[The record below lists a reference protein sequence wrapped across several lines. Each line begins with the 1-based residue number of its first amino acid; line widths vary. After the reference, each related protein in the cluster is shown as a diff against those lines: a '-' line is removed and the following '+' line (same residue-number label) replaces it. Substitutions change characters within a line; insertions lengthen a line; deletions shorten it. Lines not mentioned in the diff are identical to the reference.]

1 MPKTKNMD
9 EKVEYSNVGIDNI
22 PDMVDMELQEVS
34 KPITQATEETKA
46 TKVLVNTDQLVNC
59 LRNERICIKHIPKQS
74 GMITDHRHV
83 LYGGMAETAKRT
95 FTVPLLKSGA
105 FADVLTK
112 KEKDFLEYTLGLEVN
127 AMSVYRTN
135 NNFWS
140 TANTNG
146 ISSVT
151 LFKQDNFFDLSDP
164 TDYIKYKI
172 LLANKDFVAPSLQTL
187 QDQPKAT
194 YEFVVVSDTEKTKVA
209 TSKMSYKKQ
218 CYKELGKVEDNI
230 DIMRLIIETIDGR
243 PTAKSTKLELLQTKA
258 DDLIQANAG
267 LFLKV
272 ITDPLLPT
280 KVLIK
285 KAVEAGVIAN
295 RGNYL
300 YLRDGNIPLCNEG
313 QDPTLNVA
321 AMFLN
326 EPKHQ
331 DLKFTIEAK
340 LK

>member
-112 KEKDFLEYTLGLEVN
+112 KEKEFLEYILGLEVN
-127 AMSVYRTN
+127 AMSVYKTN

>member
-83 LYGGMAETAKRT
+83 LFGGMAETAKRT

-194 YEFVVVSDTEKTKVA
+194 YEFVVVSDIEKTKVA

>member
-59 LRNERICIKHIPKQS
+59 LSNERICIKHIPKQS

-112 KEKDFLEYTLGLEVN
+112 KEKEFLEYTLGLEVN
-127 AMSVYRTN
+127 AMSVYKTN

-172 LLANKDFVAPSLQTL
+172 LLANKDFVAPSLQAL

>member
-1 MPKTKNMD
+1 MPRIKNMD
-9 EKVEYSNVGIDNI
+9 EKVSYNNTNIDNI
-22 PDMVDMELQEVS
+22 SDTAELDLQE
-34 KPITQATEETKA
+34 ATKLIPNINEETKA
-46 TKVLVNTDQLVNC
+46 TKVIVDTAQLVNC
-59 LRNERICIKHIPKQS
+59 LRNERICVKHIPKQS
-74 GMITDHRHV
+74 GMITNHKHV

-112 KEKDFLEYTLGLEVN
+112 KEKDFLEHILGLEAN
-127 AMSVYRTN
+127 AMSVYKTN

-146 ISSVT
+146 ISDVT

-172 LLANKDFVAPSLQTL
+172 LLANKDFIAPSLQAL

-194 YEFVVVSDTEKTKVA
+194 YEFVIISDIEKTKIA

-243 PTAKSTKLELLQTKA
+243 PTAKSTKLDILQTKA

-272 ITDPLLPT
+272 ITDPLLST

-285 KAVEAGVIAN
+285 KAVEAGIIAN

-300 YLRDGNIPLCNEG
+300 YLRDGNLPLCNDG
-313 QDPTLNVA
+313 QDPTLNIA
-321 AMFLN
+321 AAFLN

>member
-1 MPKTKNMD
+1 MPRIKNMD
-9 EKVEYSNVGIDNI
+9 EKVSYNNINIDNI
-22 PDMVDMELQEVS
+22 SDTAELDLQEAT
-34 KPITQATEETKA
+34 KPISNISEETKA
-46 TKVLVNTDQLVNC
+46 TKVIVDTTQLVNC
-59 LRNERICIKHIPKQS
+59 LRNERICVKHIPKQS
-74 GMITDHRHV
+74 GMITNHKHV

-112 KEKDFLEYTLGLEVN
+112 KEKDFLEHILGLEAN
-127 AMSVYRTN
+127 AMSVYKTN

-146 ISSVT
+146 ISDVT

-172 LLANKDFVAPSLQTL
+172 LLANKDFIAPSLQAL

-194 YEFVVVSDTEKTKVA
+194 YEFVIISDTEKTKIA

-243 PTAKSTKLELLQTKA
+243 PTAKSTKLDILQTKA

-272 ITDPLLPT
+272 ITDPLLSA

-285 KAVEAGVIAN
+285 KAVEAGIIAN

-300 YLRDGNIPLCNEG
+300 YLRDGNLPLCNDG
-313 QDPTLNVA
+313 QDPTLNIA
-321 AMFLN
+321 AAFLN

>member
-127 AMSVYRTN
+127 AMSVYKTN

-172 LLANKDFVAPSLQTL
+172 LLANKDFVAPSLQAL

-218 CYKELGKVEDNI
+218 CYKELGKVEDDI

>member
-1 MPKTKNMD
+1 MPRIKNMD
-9 EKVEYSNVGIDNI
+9 EKVEYSNPEIDNI
-22 PDMVDMELQEVS
+22 PDTTDMDLQEVA
-34 KPITQATEETKA
+34 KPVAKVTEEPKA
-46 TKVLVNTDQLVNC
+46 TKVIVDRAQLINC
-59 LRNERICIKHIPKQS
+59 LRNERVCVKHIPKQS

-112 KEKDFLEYTLGLEVN
+112 KEKDFLEYTLGLEAN

-151 LFKQDNFFDLSDP
+151 LLKQDNFFDLSDP

-172 LLANKDFVAPSLQTL
+172 LLANKDYIAPSLQAL

-194 YEFVVVSDTEKTKVA
+194 YEFVIVSDTEKTKVA
-209 TSKMSYKKQ
+209 TNRMSYKKQ

-243 PTAKSTKLELLQTKA
+243 PTAKSTQLDVLQTKA

-272 ITDPLLPT
+272 ITDPLLST

-300 YLRDGNIPLCNEG
+300 YLRDGNLPLCNDG
-313 QDPTLNVA
+313 QDPTLNIA

>member
-1 MPKTKNMD
+1 MPKMKNMD
-9 EKVEYSNVGIDNI
+9 EKVEYSNTEIDNI
-22 PDMVDMELQEVS
+22 PDVAEMDLQEVVRPVS
-34 KPITQATEETKA
+34 QVTEEPKA
-46 TKVLVNTDQLVNC
+46 TQVLVDTTQLINC
-59 LRNERICIKHIPKQS
+59 LRNERVCVKHIPKQS

-112 KEKDFLEYTLGLEVN
+112 KEKEFLEYTLGLEAN

-151 LFKQDNFFDLSDP
+151 LLKQDNFLDLSDP

-172 LLANKDFVAPSLQTL
+172 LIANKDFVASSLQAL

-194 YEFVVVSDTEKTKVA
+194 YEFVIVSDIEKTKVA
-209 TSKMSYKKQ
+209 TNRMSYKKQ

-230 DIMRLIIETIDGR
+230 DIMRLIVETIDGR
-243 PTAKSTKLELLQTKA
+243 PTAKSTQLEVLQTKA
-258 DDLIQANAG
+258 DDLIQANAS

-272 ITDPLLPT
+272 ITDPLLST

-285 KAVEAGVIAN
+285 KAVEAGIIAN
-295 RGNYL
+295 RGSFL
-300 YLRDGNIPLCNEG
+300 YLRDGNLPLCNNG

-321 AMFLN
+321 AKFLN

-331 DLKFTIEAK
+331 DIKFTIEAK

>member
-1 MPKTKNMD
+1 MPRIKNMD
-9 EKVEYSNVGIDNI
+9 EKVSYNNTNIDNI
-22 PDMVDMELQEVS
+22 SDTAELDLQEAT
-34 KPITQATEETKA
+34 KPISNISEETKA
-46 TKVLVNTDQLVNC
+46 TKVIVDTTQLVNC
-59 LRNERICIKHIPKQS
+59 LRNERICVKHIPKQS
-74 GMITDHRHV
+74 GMITNHKHV

-112 KEKDFLEYTLGLEVN
+112 KEKDFLEHILGLEAN
-127 AMSVYRTN
+127 AMSVYKTN

-146 ISSVT
+146 ISNVT
-151 LFKQDNFFDLSDP
+151 LFKQDNFLDLSDP

-172 LLANKDFVAPSLQTL
+172 LLANKDFIAPSLQAL

-194 YEFVVVSDTEKTKVA
+194 YEFVIISDTEKTKIA

-243 PTAKSTKLELLQTKA
+243 PIAKSTKLDVLQTKA

-272 ITDPLLPT
+272 ITDPLLST

-285 KAVEAGVIAN
+285 KAVEAGIIAN

-300 YLRDGNIPLCNEG
+300 YLRDGNLPLCNDG
-313 QDPTLNVA
+313 QDPTLNIA
-321 AMFLN
+321 AAFLN

>member
-112 KEKDFLEYTLGLEVN
+112 KEKEFLEYTLGLEVN
-127 AMSVYRTN
+127 AMSVYKTN

-321 AMFLN
+321 SMFLN

>member
-1 MPKTKNMD
+1 MPRIKNMD
-9 EKVEYSNVGIDNI
+9 EKVSYNNTNIDNI
-22 PDMVDMELQEVS
+22 SDTAELDLQEAT
-34 KPITQATEETKA
+34 KPISNISEETKA
-46 TKVLVNTDQLVNC
+46 TKVIVDTTQLVNC
-59 LRNERICIKHIPKQS
+59 LRNERICVKHIPKQS
-74 GMITDHRHV
+74 GMITNHKHV

-112 KEKDFLEYTLGLEVN
+112 KEKDFLEHILGLEAN
-127 AMSVYRTN
+127 AMSVYKTN

-146 ISSVT
+146 ISNVT
-151 LFKQDNFFDLSDP
+151 LFKQDNFLDLSDP

-172 LLANKDFVAPSLQTL
+172 LLANKDFVAPSLQAL

-194 YEFVVVSDTEKTKVA
+194 YEFVIISDTEKTKIA

-243 PTAKSTKLELLQTKA
+243 PTAKSTKLDVLQTKA

-272 ITDPLLPT
+272 ITDPLLST

-285 KAVEAGVIAN
+285 KAVEAGIIAN

-300 YLRDGNIPLCNEG
+300 YLRDGNLPLCNDG
-313 QDPTLNVA
+313 QDPTLNIA
-321 AMFLN
+321 ARFLN

>member
-1 MPKTKNMD
+1 MPRIKNMD
-9 EKVEYSNVGIDNI
+9 EKVSYNNTNIDNI
-22 PDMVDMELQEVS
+22 SDTAELDLQEAT
-34 KPITQATEETKA
+34 KPISNISEETKA
-46 TKVLVNTDQLVNC
+46 TKVIVDTTQLVNC
-59 LRNERICIKHIPKQS
+59 LRNERICVKHIPKQS
-74 GMITDHRHV
+74 GMITNHKHV

-112 KEKDFLEYTLGLEVN
+112 KEKDFLEHILGLEAN
-127 AMSVYRTN
+127 AMSVYKTN

-146 ISSVT
+146 ISDVT

-172 LLANKDFVAPSLQTL
+172 LLANKDFIAPSLQAL

-194 YEFVVVSDTEKTKVA
+194 YEFVIISDTEKTKIA

-243 PTAKSTKLELLQTKA
+243 PTAKSTKLDVLQTKA

-272 ITDPLLPT
+272 ITDPLLST

-285 KAVEAGVIAN
+285 KAVEAGIIAN

-300 YLRDGNIPLCNEG
+300 YLRDGNLPLCNDG
-313 QDPTLNVA
+313 QDPTLNIA
-321 AMFLN
+321 AAFLN

>member
-194 YEFVVVSDTEKTKVA
+194 YEFVVVSDIEKTKVA

>member
-112 KEKDFLEYTLGLEVN
+112 KEKEFLEYTLGLEVN
-127 AMSVYRTN
+127 AMSVYKTN

>member
-46 TKVLVNTDQLVNC
+46 TKVMVNTDQLVNC

-194 YEFVVVSDTEKTKVA
+194 YEFVVVSDIEKTKVA

>member
-112 KEKDFLEYTLGLEVN
+112 KEKEFLEYTLGLEVN
-127 AMSVYRTN
+127 AMSVYKTN

-164 TDYIKYKI
+164 TDYIK
-172 LLANKDFVAPSLQTL
+172 
-187 QDQPKAT
+187 
-194 YEFVVVSDTEKTKVA
+194 
-209 TSKMSYKKQ
+209 SK
-218 CYKELGKVEDNI
+218 
-230 DIMRLIIETIDGR
+230 
-243 PTAKSTKLELLQTKA
+243 
-258 DDLIQANAG
+258 
-267 LFLKV
+267 
-272 ITDPLLPT
+272 
-280 KVLIK
+280 
-285 KAVEAGVIAN
+285 
-295 RGNYL
+295 
-300 YLRDGNIPLCNEG
+300 
-313 QDPTLNVA
+313 
-321 AMFLN
+321 FLN
-326 EPKHQ
+326 DNKHQ
-331 DLKFTIEAK
+331 DETYSK
-340 LK
+340 

>member
-1 MPKTKNMD
+1 MPRIKNMD
-9 EKVEYSNVGIDNI
+9 EKISYNNTNIDNI
-22 PDMVDMELQEVS
+22 SDTAELDLQEAT
-34 KPITQATEETKA
+34 KPISNISEETKA
-46 TKVLVNTDQLVNC
+46 TKVIVDTTQLVNC
-59 LRNERICIKHIPKQS
+59 LRNERICVKHIPKQS
-74 GMITDHRHV
+74 GMITNHKHV

-112 KEKDFLEYTLGLEVN
+112 KEKDFLEHILGLEAN
-127 AMSVYRTN
+127 AMSVYKTN

-146 ISSVT
+146 ISNVT
-151 LFKQDNFFDLSDP
+151 LFKQDNFLDLSDP

-172 LLANKDFVAPSLQTL
+172 LLANKDFVAPSLQAL

-194 YEFVVVSDTEKTKVA
+194 YEFVIISDTEKTKIA
-209 TSKMSYKKQ
+209 TSKMSCKKQ

-243 PTAKSTKLELLQTKA
+243 PTAKSTKLDVLQTKA

-272 ITDPLLPT
+272 ITDPLLST

-285 KAVEAGVIAN
+285 KAVEAGIIAN

-300 YLRDGNIPLCNEG
+300 YLRDGNLPLCNDG
-313 QDPTLNVA
+313 QDPTLNIA
-321 AMFLN
+321 ARFLN

>member
-34 KPITQATEETKA
+34 KPITQTTEETKA

-112 KEKDFLEYTLGLEVN
+112 KEKEFLEYTLGLEVN
-127 AMSVYRTN
+127 AMSVYKTN

>member
-1 MPKTKNMD
+1 MPRIKNMD
-9 EKVEYSNVGIDNI
+9 EKVSYNNTNIDNI
-22 PDMVDMELQEVS
+22 SDTAELDLQEAT
-34 KPITQATEETKA
+34 KPISNISEETKA
-46 TKVLVNTDQLVNC
+46 TKVIVDTTQLVNC
-59 LRNERICIKHIPKQS
+59 LRNERICVKHIPKQS
-74 GMITDHRHV
+74 GMITNHKHV

-112 KEKDFLEYTLGLEVN
+112 KEKDFLEHILGLEAN
-127 AMSVYRTN
+127 AMSVYKTN

-146 ISSVT
+146 ISDVT

-172 LLANKDFVAPSLQTL
+172 LLANKDFVAPSLQAL

-194 YEFVVVSDTEKTKVA
+194 YEFVIISDTEKTKIA

-243 PTAKSTKLELLQTKA
+243 PTAKSTKLDVLQTKA

-272 ITDPLLPT
+272 ITDPLLST

-285 KAVEAGVIAN
+285 KAVEAGIIAN

-300 YLRDGNIPLCNEG
+300 YLRDGNLPLCNDG
-313 QDPTLNVA
+313 QDPTLNIA
-321 AMFLN
+321 AAFLN

>member
-1 MPKTKNMD
+1 MVKKNLE
-9 EKVEYSNVGIDNI
+9 EKVDYSTANIDNI
-22 PDMVDMELQEVS
+22 EDTMDMELQEMPAP
-34 KPITQATEETKA
+34 KTQSNNEELV
-46 TKVLVNTDQLVNC
+46 TKVSHDNKKLINC
-59 LRNERICIKHIPKQS
+59 LKNDRVIIKHIPRQS

-112 KEKDFLEYTLGLEVN
+112 AEKDFLEYILGLEVN

-140 TANTNG
+140 TANENG
-146 ISSVT
+146 ISQVT
-151 LFKQDNFFDLSDP
+151 LHKQDNFLDLSDP
-164 TDYIKYKI
+164 TDYSKYKI
-172 LLANKDFVAPSLQTL
+172 LLANKNHIAPSLSAL

-194 YEFVVVSDTEKTKVA
+194 YEFVIISETEKSKVA
-209 TSKMSYKKQ
+209 NARMSAKKQ
-218 CYKELGKVEDNI
+218 CYKELGKIED
-230 DIMRLIIETIDGR
+230 DIATLRLVIETIDGR
-243 PTAKSTKLELLQTKA
+243 PTAPNTKLDILQAKA

-272 ITDPLLPT
+272 VTDPLLPT

-285 KAVEAGVIAN
+285 KAIEAGIVAM

-300 YLRDGNIPLCNEG
+300 YLREDNMPLCNDG

-321 AMFLN
+321 AAYLN

-331 DLKFTIEAK
+331 EIKFSIEAK

>member
-1 MPKTKNMD
+1 MPRIKNMD
-9 EKVEYSNVGIDNI
+9 EKVSYNNTNIDNI
-22 PDMVDMELQEVS
+22 SDTAELDLQEAT
-34 KPITQATEETKA
+34 KPISNISEETKA
-46 TKVLVNTDQLVNC
+46 TKVIVDTTQLVNC
-59 LRNERICIKHIPKQS
+59 LRNERICVKHIPKQS
-74 GMITDHRHV
+74 GMITNHKHV

-112 KEKDFLEYTLGLEVN
+112 KEKDFLEHILGLEAN
-127 AMSVYRTN
+127 AMSVYKTN

-146 ISSVT
+146 ISNVT
-151 LFKQDNFFDLSDP
+151 LFKQDNFLDLSDP

-172 LLANKDFVAPSLQTL
+172 LLANKDFVAPSLQAL

-194 YEFVVVSDTEKTKVA
+194 YEFVIISDTEKTKIA

-243 PTAKSTKLELLQTKA
+243 PTAKSTKLDVLQTKA

-272 ITDPLLPT
+272 ITDPLLST

-285 KAVEAGVIAN
+285 KAVEAGIIAN

-300 YLRDGNIPLCNEG
+300 YLRDGNLPLCNDG

-321 AMFLN
+321 AAFLN

>member
-105 FADVLTK
+105 FVDVLTK
-112 KEKDFLEYTLGLEVN
+112 KEKEFLEYTLGLEVN